1 MIFKFI
7 SGDQEQARDMTL
19 QLIELAPSEERY
31 RRNLE
36 YYTND
41 LAIPMVSKINNNFTT
56 AHLSR
61 PYDDREWRKKYESL
75 CRGEGT
81 EIPQHL
87 VSQMKCWYHHGRGD
101 RSGFYN
107 FNPHTPDRFTPSHA
121 RCAEICGSV
130 LTHR

>member
-1 MIFKFI
+1 
-7 SGDQEQARDMTL
+7 MTL
-19 QLIELAPSEERY
+19 QLIDLAPSEERY

-41 LAIPMVSKINNNFTT
+41 LAIPMVSKINNNFTA

-81 EIPQHL
+81 EIPKHL
-87 VSQMKCWYHHGRGD
+87 VQQMKCWYHHGRGD

-107 FNPHTPDRFTPSHA
+107 
-121 RCAEICGSV
+121 IK
-130 LTHR
+130 

>member
-1 MIFKFI
+1 
-7 SGDQEQARDMTL
+7 MTL

-81 EIPQHL
+81 EIPKHL
-87 VSQMKCWYHHGRGD
+87 VKQMKCWYHHGRGD

-107 FNPHTPDRFTPSHA
+107 IKLYKKIPLSSFFILKR
-121 RCAEICGSV
+121 
-130 LTHR
+130 LT